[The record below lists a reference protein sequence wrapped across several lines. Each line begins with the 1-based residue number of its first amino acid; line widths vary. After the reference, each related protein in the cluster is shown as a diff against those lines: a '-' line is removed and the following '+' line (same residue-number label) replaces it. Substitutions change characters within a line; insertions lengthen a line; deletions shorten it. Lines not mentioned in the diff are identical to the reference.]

1 MRKLRFLF
9 VLLAMVSL
17 ASCNYEEEAIRY
29 EVTSENPNECYVAEI
44 VPKRIKYYNSNEDI
58 TNDKETYKK
67 VRTGGT
73 RHTLEALLVCS
84 GSHSSNDV
92 MYNISMPADESS
104 LIIKYKEKKGR
115 LSTEEFKSVLDN
127 YIKHS
132 GITADTTYK
141 PSYRLIVTDSDK
153 FTKATNVDQSIH
165 MATNYSKYISDDS
178 YYTRITNEYQPDSI
192 NDLVQCGWMLQN
204 NLETFHH
211 IPIVSITNDYW
222 WNYKFSFTQDSTFH
236 IIMNDSGSRILIDG
250 NDHFSWSGSDGDDN
264 FKLEVNDNIVRYI
277 VKDELKYEYDINK
290 INIITP
296 ETRIKI
302 KPEFYY
308 GQKSVEE
315 VNEMLSEYG
324 LSLEPTGK
332 EKMVITFSTD
342 KTIESAKL
350 FESKSYTNKFFAV
363 LFVGILFCVF
373 ATMHVSK
380 KEALAPKSKSVIRV
394 GSAILLWVLAALCFL
409 LFISIFGIAALF
421 TEAELHDLNWNDYL
435 INSRSLAILALGF
448 IFTATG
454 ISVFNYRKSY
464 YTISGKILRV
474 LFTICVFGLM
484 FNIIENIIN
493 SDFDLVGPLFVCIA
507 LGGMMR
513 KQKIENNK

>member
-17 ASCNYEEEAIRY
+17 ASCNFKDEAVIRY
-29 EVTSENPNECYVAEI
+29 EVKSENPNECYVAEI
-44 VPKRIKYYNSNEDI
+44 VPGNVSSNPNEFFFDH
-58 TNDKETYKK
+58 NKK
-67 VRTGGT
+67 AKVDR
-73 RHTLEALLVCS
+73 LVIS
-84 GSHSSNDV
+84 GSRNAILTSMTWPSGLLDYKNVCYDIPLSDELISWVIKFPKKRNKPSNDELKKIC
-92 MYNISMPADESS
+92 NDF
-104 LIIKYKEKKGR
+104 IKNAGF
-115 LSTEEFKSVLDN
+115 S
-127 YIKHS
+127 I
-132 GITADTTYK
+132 DTLYK
-141 PSYRLIVTDSDK
+141 PSYRLI
-153 FTKATNVDQSIH
+153 
-165 MATNYSKYISDDS
+165 ISDIERFKKES
-178 YYTRITNEYQPDSI
+178 NATKTMQYVYSGGIFSQTIYTKKN
-192 NDLVQCGWMLQN
+192 LVTV
-204 NLETFHH
+204 NLNTYKEGVIQDVNLLALGLRDFHH
-211 IPIVSITNDYW
+211 IPTLNEVDSIYAND
-222 WNYKFSFTQDSTFH
+222 KVFF
-236 IIMNDSGSRILIDG
+236 
-250 NDHFSWSGSDGDDN
+250 
-264 FKLEVNDNIVRYI
+264 
-277 VKDELKYEYDINK
+277 
-290 INIITP
+290 
-296 ETRIKI
+296 
-302 KPEFYY
+302 KPEFYS

-435 INSRSLAILALGF
+435 INSRSLATLALGF

-464 YTISGKILRV
+464 YTISGKIPRV

-513 KQKIENNK
+513 KQKIENNC

>member
-1 MRKLRFLF
+1 M
-9 VLLAMVSL
+9 
-17 ASCNYEEEAIRY
+17 
-29 EVTSENPNECYVAEI
+29 AEI

-58 TNDKETYKK
+58 TDDKETYKK

-73 RHTLEALLVCS
+73 RYTLEALLVCS

-132 GITADTTYK
+132 GITVDTTYK

-153 FTKATNVDQSIH
+153 FTKATNVDQSIR

-192 NDLVQCGWMLQN
+192 NDLVQCGWMLQK

-277 VKDELKYEYDINK
+277 VNDELKYEYDINK

-350 FESKSYTNKFFAV
+350 FESKSYTKKFFAV
-363 LFVGILFCVF
+363 LFVGILFCIF

-380 KEALAPKSKSVIRV
+380 NEALAPKSKSVIRV
-394 GSAILLWVLAALCFL
+394 GSAILLWVLAALC
-409 LFISIFGIAALF
+409 LFIFFMLF
-421 TEAELHDLNWNDYL
+421 TEEMQSALLSAYFNTYL
-435 INSRSLAILALGF
+435 INSVSLVAFSFGLIL
-448 IFTATG
+448 IATG

-484 FNIIENIIN
+484 FNIIEYIIN

-507 LGGMMR
+507 LGGIMR
-513 KQKIENNK
+513 KQKIENNC